1 MILYMV
7 GASAADPDID
17 LIPVLSATLAEALEL
32 PPAPPAARRLIQTVG
47 ILAAAVM
54 LLGAAIAAE
63 IAFGAKRTPYY
74 SGWIQS
80 NRAWIQS
87 NRAWL
92 GPVVIGLSIGFI
104 LWLVWVLIPVW
115 NVVQGLLNE
124 YNGRGQQAM
133 ACYRR
138 AVSRYVRGGGYP
150 PFKGIS
156 RMMGL
161 GLFWWKLTGDQDAG
175 PDSLARNAEVR
186 DALEHL
192 PKVWAWWLA
201 RLDLDLEAIRYILT
215 YSDTIDYA
223 ATDQLDHV
231 EAFLNDRDLDNPLDS
246 IGRGFALQELGHY
259 KQALAFFDRAAQASE
274 ISEETEFR
282 ELVGVLG
289 AAIALET
296 GDLDDCEHRLRDIMP
311 ADLDIRVIGISLEC
325 KLACARSRPERA
337 VAILERT
344 AARVQTTKVTVATLA
359 DLAFTR
365 ARALRMMGRHADALS
380 CAQQA
385 VAYYQQLGPQQASEP
400 RLELAMTL
408 AALGRREEAIAAAV
422 EAAAELDARRYQLDR
437 ISNRLMFIKVNEK
450 ARALALEL
458 VVVDAPRL
466 VAELIESAR
475 VQGMPVASGDD
486 RRPLAAS
493 PELPGSLR
501 GSRASRPSADTFSAS
516 DGAQSAALTATG
528 LAPLTPPPRLDLFTS
543 GDSGV
548 GRVCLELPSAGSVVL
563 AQVAEAVAGKEW
575 WWWGSWVAGSQLY
588 WSLLGHEGTVEAG
601 AIPVASLERVLTRLA
616 LALPSSL
623 PGETPPVAVAR
634 ARSGALANPDEA
646 AALATEL
653 GTLIIPRTLRDMAL
667 ARAVRQRPLSLVVA
681 PAPVLGRVPFGLL
694 GLGRAGVHLA
704 HGAVVRL
711 GVSAAL
717 LEQIRRRKGA
727 PFEGRVLCV
736 VDPCQEAPLQPE
748 GRLREVGVTHWTWLQ
763 DGPLLTRSGHLPELG
778 RMHAARLATIAEL
791 SKALCD
797 NDAGVL
803 AYMGHV
809 SNASDDM
816 PANASL
822 VLDGGMLSA
831 HDLLY
836 DGDPRRWPMP
846 SRVALIG
853 CGSGGANAPEW
864 LGLAPASLWAGAQV
878 VVATAWDLIGEPA
891 TWQLADEIVSVLK
904 LCPDP
909 AAEWRERF
917 INHLDA
923 WKSHAGQPSP
933 LSWGA
938 VQFVGVLL

>member
-47 ILAAAVM
+47 ILAAAVT

-63 IAFGAKRTPYY
+63 IAFGWPKITPYY

-92 GPVVIGLSIGFI
+92 DPVVIGLSIGFI
-104 LWLVWVLIPVW
+104 LWLVWVLIPAW

-124 YNGRGQQAM
+124 YNGHGQQAVV
-133 ACYRR
+133 CYRR
-138 AVSRYVRGGGYP
+138 AVSRYVRGWGYP

-156 RMMGL
+156 RTIGL
-161 GLFWWKLTGDQDAG
+161 LLFWRKLTDDQDAG

-186 DALEHL
+186 DALERL

-201 RLDLDLEAIRYILT
+201 RWDLDLEAIRYFLT

-223 ATDQLDHV
+223 VTDQLGRV

-246 IGRGFALQELGHY
+246 IGRGIALQNLGHY

-274 ISEETEFR
+274 ISEEIEFR

-289 AAIALET
+289 AAVALET

-344 AARVQTTKVTVATLA
+344 AARVQTTKVTVGTLA

-365 ARALRMMGRHADALS
+365 ARALRMMGRHADALP

-385 VAYYQQLGPQQASEP
+385 VAYFQQLGPQQASEP

-408 AALGRREEAIAAAV
+408 AALGRREEAIAAV
-422 EAAAELDARRYQLDR
+422 VGAAAELDARRYQLDR

-450 ARALALEL
+450 VRAMALEL

-475 VQGMPVASGDD
+475 VQGLPVASGDD

-501 GSRASRPSADTFSAS
+501 GSRASRASADTFSAG
-516 DGAQSAALTATG
+516 DGARSAALTATG

-543 GDSGV
+543 GRL
-548 GRVCLELPSAGSVVL
+548 GRGP
-563 AQVAEAVAGKEW
+563 
-575 WWWGSWVAGSQLY
+575 
-588 WSLLGHEGTVEAG
+588 
-601 AIPVASLERVLTRLA
+601 R
-616 LALPSSL
+616 L
-623 PGETPPVAVAR
+623 PGTP
-634 ARSGALANPDEA
+634 
-646 AALATEL
+646 
-653 GTLIIPRTLRDMAL
+653 IF
-667 ARAVRQRPLSLVVA
+667 RQR
-681 PAPVLGRVPFGLL
+681 
-694 GLGRAGVHLA
+694 RACAG
-704 HGAVVRL
+704 G
-711 GVSAAL
+711 GGGGG
-717 LEQIRRRKGA
+717 Q
-727 PFEGRVLCV
+727 
-736 VDPCQEAPLQPE
+736 
-748 GRLREVGVTHWTWLQ
+748 
-763 DGPLLTRSGHLPELG
+763 
-778 RMHAARLATIAEL
+778 RM
-791 SKALCD
+791 
-797 NDAGVL
+797 
-803 AYMGHV
+803 
-809 SNASDDM
+809 
-816 PANASL
+816 
-822 VLDGGMLSA
+822 
-831 HDLLY
+831 
-836 DGDPRRWPMP
+836 
-846 SRVALIG
+846 
-853 CGSGGANAPEW
+853 
-864 LGLAPASLWAGAQV
+864 V
-878 VVATAWDLIGEPA
+878 VVG
-891 TWQLADEIVSVLK
+891 K
-904 LCPDP
+904 LGG
-909 AAEWRERF
+909 R
-917 INHLDA
+917 
-923 WKSHAGQPSP
+923 
-933 LSWGA
+933 
-938 VQFVGVLL
+938 